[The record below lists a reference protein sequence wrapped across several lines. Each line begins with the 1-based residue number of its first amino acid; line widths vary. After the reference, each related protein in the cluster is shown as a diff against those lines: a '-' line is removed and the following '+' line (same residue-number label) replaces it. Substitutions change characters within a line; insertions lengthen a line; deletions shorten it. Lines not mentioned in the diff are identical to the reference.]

1 MPKLCF
7 ASFSFSG
14 NLISSSSSSS
24 GSCGWTR
31 NLPKVPFT
39 SLQQLLL
46 THGYSRRRS
55 LRVSWQRLYNSHSQ
69 LGRFPNI
76 RGSCISQG
84 CGFLLCAGGGLA
96 LMLPVTA
103 SENAAAP
110 GLLCHC
116 CLPPGRHRPAAASWL
131 QRSLC
136 NTWGISDLRFL
147 PPLFSLK
154 NYRV

>member
-1 MPKLCF
+1 MFLQACPNFVLPVF
-7 ASFSFSG
+7 LFSG

-24 GSCGWTR
+24 SGSCGLTR
-31 NLPKVPFT
+31 NLPKVPFI

-46 THGYSRRRS
+46 THGYSRRVV
-55 LRVSWQRLYNSHSQ
+55 RVSWQRLYNSHSQ
-69 LGRFPNI
+69 LGRFSNI

-84 CGFLLCAGGGLA
+84 CGCLLCAGGGLA

-116 CLPPGRHRPAAASWL
+116 CLPPGRHRPAAASLL

-136 NTWGISDLRFL
+136 NTWGISDL
-147 PPLFSLK
+147 
-154 NYRV
+154 